1 MSHASYD
8 IWTRQGRTGN
18 GAELEPEPESSSLLG
33 RASYHFRELDHE
45 EGKTMKKMR
54 VGRKGEERERDSV
67 DPLYLPEEFTLLQI
81 ICPLMH
87 TLSCVGVF
95 GRLLFGCN
103 AVCMFF
109 M

>member
-1 MSHASYD
+1 MTSG
-8 IWTRQGRTGN
+8 QGKVGQGTERSWSRN
-18 GAELEPEPESSSLLG
+18 
-33 RASYHFRELDHE
+33 RAHYWVVTSYHFRELDHE

-81 ICPLMH
+81 ICPLIH